1 METAAL
7 FQIIS
12 IAAFSL
18 SGLLFIAAVIL
29 FVKFR
34 IFDIAGDLS
43 GMTAKKQIQV
53 IRNQNAEKGEHR
65 YRPDTANIL
74 KGTPNERQ
82 GGSGRL
88 RRRNPTGD
96 TANSGKLIIART
108 MTGRTRTDPDTNPE
122 EIDKPFTPH
131 ISDRKSDE
139 TTLLTYTEI
148 SAATEVLDP
157 YCQPASFAVTEKLT
171 EQAADTP
178 PGLHT
183 NFFQLVQNITLI
195 HTDEAI

>member
-1 METAAL
+1 MDTASL
-7 FQIIS
+7 YQTIS

-34 IFDIAGDLS
+34 ISDIAGDLS
-43 GMTAKKQIQV
+43 GMTAKKQIAV

-74 KGTPNERQ
+74 KGNPNERQ

-96 TANSGKLIIART
+96 TANSGKFIIGRA
-108 MTGRTRTDPDTNPE
+108 MTGRTRTDPDT
-122 EIDKPFTPH
+122 
-131 ISDRKSDE
+131 KSEE
-139 TTLLTYTEI
+139 TTLLTHTEI

-157 YCQPASFAVTEKLT
+157 YCRPSALAATEKLT
-171 EQAADTP
+171 EQAPETP
-178 PGLHT
+178 PGLNT
-183 NFFQLVQNITLI
+183 SSFQLVQNITLI
-195 HTDEAI
+195 HTDETI